1 MKVTP
6 EEVIHFAKLAKLNL
20 YESEII
26 KYSGKLSLILEYM
39 DKLNELDTSDV
50 EPLTHPV
57 SIKPFLRE
65 DVPVQS
71 ISHEDAL
78 KNAPLHDGTFF
89 LVPKVIK

>member
-6 EEVIHFAKLAKLNL
+6 EEVIHVAKLAKLNL
-20 YESEII
+20 SESEII

-57 SIKPFLRE
+57 SIKQFLRE

-71 ISHEDAL
+71 ISYEDAL